1 MANHEQLVKTE
12 FHLHTAETSPCGQV
26 PGADI
31 IRALADKGYGGAI
44 VTDHYLSWMFEGRD
58 ARTHSLKGF
67 HAARE
72 AGERLGVTVLP
83 GMEFRFDSADNDF
96 LIYGMEER
104 DFASLPDNL
113 WDYTLRDFTAYCH
126 DQGWLVYQAHPFRSW
141 CTPQNPAYLDGAEV
155 FNGNIRQD
163 NNNEKALAFAKK
175 HNLLMIAGGDVH
187 QFVDVR
193 DQGVLVPRSL
203 LTPKGILQ
211 FLRENPSIGSQIHE

>member
-1 MANHEQLVKTE
+1 MSEQRVKTE

-26 PGADI
+26 PGAEI

-113 WDYTLRDFTAYCH
+113 WDYTLPDFTAYCH
-126 DQGWLVYQAHPFRSW
+126 DQGWAGLSGAPLSLLVHAAKPRVPGRRGGVQRQHPPGQQQRK
-141 CTPQNPAYLDGAEV
+141 GA
-155 FNGNIRQD
+155 GLC
-163 NNNEKALAFAKK
+163 EKAQPPDDRGRRRAPVCRRARSKRAGAALAAFP
-175 HNLLMIAGGDVH
+175 
-187 QFVDVR
+187 
-193 DQGVLVPRSL
+193 QGNSAIPA
-203 LTPKGILQ
+203 
-211 FLRENPSIGSQIHE
+211 REAPAVGAQIHE